1 MVRDPVLPALRAATF
16 SAVCLGLGVGAHRM
30 MSGAALPLW
39 AMLFGG
45 ISVYALA
52 RIGSGRE
59 RGLLGIAALIGVLQ
73 IGLHLLFDYAQRVSA
88 AAAVSALAKAM
99 IPGICKP
106 PAVSAPMSGGM
117 SMHGMTGMTGM
128 SGATTMPGMSGMSGM
143 KAAPATVGA
152 VMPAV
157 HMSETG
163 MLLAHVLAAV
173 LSALLLHRGEAA
185 LHALARSAGAWVLTF
200 IAAPVPVVRI
210 CIRYRRRQRRIESAA
225 RRPRSHFL
233 RSSRRLRGPPRIA
246 SFA

>member
-30 MSGAALPLW
+30 MSGAAIPLW
-39 AMLFGG
+39 AMLFSTV
-45 ISVYALA
+45 SVYVLA

-59 RGLLGIAALIGVLQ
+59 RGLLGIAALIGALQ

-88 AAAVSALAKAM
+88 AEAMSALAKAM
-99 IPGICKP
+99 IPSICRP
-106 PAVSAPMSGGM
+106 PVVSTPMTGGM
-117 SMHGMTGMTGM
+117 SMPASGNMAMSPGAGMP
-128 SGATTMPGMSGMSGM
+128 MPGMKS
-143 KAAPATVGA
+143 AHATVAA
-152 VMPAV
+152 VMPSS
-157 HMSETG
+157 HMSVTG

-173 LSALLLHRGEAA
+173 LSAWLLHRGEAA

-200 IAAPVPVVRI
+200 IAAPVPVVRLLI
-210 CIRYRRRQRRIESAA
+210 GYRRRRPRTESAA

-233 RSSRRLRGPPRIA
+233 RSSRWLRGPPRIA